1 MMRPSEYDN
10 LIRTRALEEVPQT
23 PGAIEGFL
31 KDAAES
37 LEVARTVDVKRPKQR
52 FILAY
57 EGFYSLVQAVLEFYS
72 VRTKESGRNW
82 PFFEPQRT

>member
-37 LEVARTVDVKRPKQR
+37 LEVGMKRRKNKTP
-52 FILAY
+52 
-57 EGFYSLVQAVLEFYS
+57 EGRACRGS
-72 VRTKESGRNW
+72 
-82 PFFEPQRT
+82 